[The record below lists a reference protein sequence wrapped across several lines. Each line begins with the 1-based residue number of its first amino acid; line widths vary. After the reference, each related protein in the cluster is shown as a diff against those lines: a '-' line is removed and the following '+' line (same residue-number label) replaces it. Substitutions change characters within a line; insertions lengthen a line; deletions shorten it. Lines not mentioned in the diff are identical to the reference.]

1 MQSGSHNRAGE
12 EAIPVA
18 ELRRWLHDV
27 RQPLQQLS
35 SALDLLALT
44 ALEDQASPPTLSP
57 LTEEQRE
64 VLRLAVDAAQ
74 RIEQKFRELDERVHA
89 AGA

>member
-1 MQSGSHNRAGE
+1 MTSHAGDRAGE
-12 EAIPVA
+12 EAIPVT

-44 ALEDQASPPTLSP
+44 ALDAQALS
-57 LTEEQRE
+57 EEQRE
-64 VLRLAVDAAQ
+64 VIRLAVDAAQ
-74 RIEQKFRELDERVHA
+74 RIEHRFRELDERVHGT
-89 AGA
+89 GA